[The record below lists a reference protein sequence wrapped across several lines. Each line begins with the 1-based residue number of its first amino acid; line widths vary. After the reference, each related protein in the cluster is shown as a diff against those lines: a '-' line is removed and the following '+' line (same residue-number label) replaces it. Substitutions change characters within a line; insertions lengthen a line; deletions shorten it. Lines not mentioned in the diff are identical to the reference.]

1 MHAIAETPTLEKIRR
16 LAEKRQALWSKMSSL
31 TIADRASI
39 VRLTQDLEALW
50 EQHRV
55 ELVQRSAS
63 QVHRSA
69 KSGAAS
75 SRRRTAA

>member
-1 MHAIAETPTLEKIRR
+1 MHAIAETGTLEKIRR
-16 LAEKRQALWSKMSSL
+16 LAEKRQSLWSKMSSL

-55 ELVQRSAS
+55 ELAQRS
-63 QVHRSA
+63 VRWPA
-69 KSGAAS
+69 KSGPAS

>member
-1 MHAIAETPTLEKIRR
+1 MHAIAETGTLEKIRR
-16 LAEKRQALWSKMSSL
+16 LAEKRQSLWSKMSSL

-55 ELVQRSAS
+55 ELAQRS
-63 QVHRSA
+63 VRRPA
-69 KSGAAS
+69 KSGPAS

>member
-31 TIADRASI
+31 TLADRASI

-55 ELVQRSAS
+55 ELAQRSVS
-63 QVHRSA
+63 QVRRSA